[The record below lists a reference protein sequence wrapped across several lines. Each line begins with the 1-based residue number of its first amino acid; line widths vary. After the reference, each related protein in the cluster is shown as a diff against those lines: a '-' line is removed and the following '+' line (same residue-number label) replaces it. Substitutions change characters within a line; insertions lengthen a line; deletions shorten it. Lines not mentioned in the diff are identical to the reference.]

1 MSAKIEYFF
10 LTIMSIVG
18 FLSKHDTLFIIS
30 VIAQILFIIKN
41 LPGACKNIKEYK
53 NRIYA
58 RMVKKTHK
66 D

>member
-41 LPGACKNIKEYK
+41 LPGACKNIKDYK
-53 NRIYA
+53 NKIYA
-58 RMVKKTHK
+58 RMVKKT
-66 D
+66 DEN

>member
-41 LPGACKNIKEYK
+41 LPGACKNIKDYK
-53 NRIYA
+53 NKIYA
-58 RMVKKTHK
+58 RMVKKTDK
-66 D
+66 N

>member
-10 LTIMSIVG
+10 LTVMSVVG

-30 VIAQILFIIKN
+30 IIAQILFIIKN
-41 LPGACKNIKEYK
+41 LPGAYKNIKDFK

-58 RMVKKTHK
+58 RMVKKTDK
-66 D
+66 N

>member
-10 LTIMSIVG
+10 LTVMSIVG

-41 LPGACKNIKEYK
+41 LPGACKNIKDYK

-58 RMVKKTHK
+58 RMVKKTNK

>member
-41 LPGACKNIKEYK
+41 LPGACKNIKDLK

-58 RMVKKTHK
+58 RMVKKTDK

>member
-1 MSAKIEYFF
+1 MSAKIEYLF
-10 LTIMSIVG
+10 LTVMSIVG

-41 LPGACKNIKEYK
+41 LPGACKNIKDFK

-58 RMVKKTHK
+58 RMVKKTNEN
-66 D
+66 

>member
-41 LPGACKNIKEYK
+41 LPGACKNIKDYK

-58 RMVKKTHK
+58 RMVKKTDK

>member
-1 MSAKIEYFF
+1 MSTKIEYCF
-10 LTIMSIVG
+10 LTVMSIVG
-18 FLSKHDTLFIIS
+18 FLAKHD
-30 VIAQILFIIKN
+30 ILFMLSMFAQVIFTIKN

-58 RMVKKTHK
+58 RMVKKTDK

>member
-41 LPGACKNIKEYK
+41 LPGACKNIKDYK

-58 RMVKKTHK
+58 RMVKKTNK

>member
-10 LTIMSIVG
+10 LTVMSIVG

-41 LPGACKNIKEYK
+41 LPGAYKNIKDLK

-58 RMVKKTHK
+58 RMVKKTNK

>member
-10 LTIMSIVG
+10 LTVMSIVG

-30 VIAQILFIIKN
+30 IIAQILFIIKN
-41 LPGACKNIKEYK
+41 LPGAYKNIKYFK

-58 RMVKKTHK
+58 RMVKKTNK

>member
-1 MSAKIEYFF
+1 
-10 LTIMSIVG
+10 MSIVG

-41 LPGACKNIKEYK
+41 LPGAYKNIKDFK

-58 RMVKKTHK
+58 RMVKKTNEN
-66 D
+66 

>member
-10 LTIMSIVG
+10 LTVMSIVG

-41 LPGACKNIKEYK
+41 LPGACKNIKDYK
-53 NRIYA
+53 NKIYA
-58 RMVKKTHK
+58 RMVKKTDK
-66 D
+66 V

>member
-41 LPGACKNIKEYK
+41 LPGACKNIKDYK
-53 NRIYA
+53 NKIYA
-58 RMVKKTHK
+58 RMVKKTDK
-66 D
+66 V